1 MWSPPLAAITARV
14 ARALRDIRQPPQVIQ
29 APPLPSAILT
39 LFLAFR
45 ALPGP
50 SVFLA
55 WAPWAG
61 FRAGSERGGLSC
73 SMAPRLP
80 GGIWSTRGPSQVP
93 WGSAG

>member
-1 MWSPPLAAITARV
+1 MWSPPPVAVTAGV
-14 ARALRDIRQPPQVIQ
+14 ARALRDIRQPTLVMQ

-45 ALPGP
+45 ALPSP

-55 WAPWAG
+55 WALWAG

-73 SMAPRLP
+73 PMAPRLP